1 MPFLAKY
8 FIKKKGKG
16 FKERLQGKYKKR
28 ENTTEILEG
37 ELTFDVIKSAFPT
50 GIYFLVVLTLILRRI
65 AKLGCVAFTRSFVDL
80 CFILTV
86 HIVLNVCISIVH
98 CKSKPPEAMQTIQFR
113 FECITYSKLLFQ
125 ENIDALL
132 CLHQKIAI
140 SLDLS

>member
-86 HIVLNVCISIVH
+86 HIVLNMCVSRSYTVKANRRRQCRPYNSDSSVSHTPNCCFKKISTHSSVYI
-98 CKSKPPEAMQTIQFR
+98 R
-113 FECITYSKLLFQ
+113 R
-125 ENIDALL
+125 
-132 CLHQKIAI
+132 
-140 SLDLS
+140 